1 MPPAA
6 PRLDPRLLAA
16 LVRLDRHGQVIA
28 ETHRRLG
35 AVADEL
41 GIPRPS
47 YQQTRVAVH
56 LLRAKKLHPGV
67 GEVLLDIALRVRPPE
82 AILDALTD

>member
-1 MPPAA
+1 
-6 PRLDPRLLAA
+6 
-16 LVRLDRHGQVIA
+16 VIA
-28 ETHRRLG
+28 DTHRRLG
-35 AVADEL
+35 TVADEL

-47 YQQTRVAVH
+47 YQQTRVTVH
-56 LLRAKKLHPGV
+56 LLRAQRRHPGI